1 MANAPHEYA
10 THNFDAVNSYVNEM
24 GQRHHLANSMTRASL
39 FSTYAKWGA
48 VVLVAAG
55 VAGFLGAWGYSLL
68 IKKPEP
74 KIITTEKI
82 IERPIRIEPNIYISG
97 TETGDQ
103 NLNEARQNAAE
114 RVIQLSENA
123 RPLSLTPERE
133 ETTPVYNFTIFK
145 TVPYD
150 RDGVDEIVVGMRY
163 SDNNSKSPFE
173 QWCYILVK
181 QSDDIERH
189 LNLAFKSE
197 KNGLRNTTLK
207 YSQATS
213 LQTSLSTLHS
223 AQSLCPFE

>member
-1 MANAPHEYA
+1 MADAPHEYA

-97 TETGDQ
+97 TETGGQ

-114 RVIQLSENA
+114 RVSQLSGNA
-123 RPLSLTPERE
+123 KPLSLTPERE
-133 ETTPVYNFTIFK
+133 ETPPVYNFTIFK

-150 RDGVDEIVVGMRY
+150 RDGIDAIYVGMRY
-163 SDNNSKSPFE
+163 SDNNSKSPVE
-173 QWCYILVK
+173 QWCYVLVT
-181 QSDDIERH
+181 QPDDTERH
-189 LNLAFKSE
+189 LNLARKSE
-197 KNGLRNTTLK
+197 KNGLQNSTLK

-213 LQTSLSTLHS
+213 LQTSLLTLHS